1 MGIFIGSIVT
11 AREHVHASRRPLG
24 PRVRSWTVSHRLFQ
38 SQKQPVFIA
47 RPVLVGIRMRV
58 ENTHPGRPRTIRT
71 GEAPLIYTRACC
83 LNKPA
88 HTHTHSL
95 SHTHKVTHSQS
106 THCACLARL
115 LRQPCAQLVAPCCT
129 LLHLVAAVTL
139 ATRAALHAPAPKL
152 AATAMKYAPL
162 TLASSYMLV
171 AARCS
176 CHTPHTLTASYMLR
190 TVLQWLLLPHVPPS
204 TRHASCRSSYPP
216 YTFDTKRRVW
226 KLLPS
231 IHLLHGPCTALRP
244 HALRL
249 HALSFHAQRLH
260 ALHLHALCHA
270 LGEEGPRVR
279 VLDDA
284 QLRPLLARARVDERD
299 EEDAEDPSRDA
310 NLRTRGT
317 RTMESG

>member
-11 AREHVHASRRPLG
+11 AREHVHAARRPLG

-129 LLHLVAAVTL
+129 LLHLVAPCCSCHPCHTRRL
-139 ATRAALHAPAPKL
+139 ACTCSKARCNCYEICPPHTCFLLHARCSSL
-152 AATAMKYAPL
+152 QLIAAC
-162 TLASSYMLV
+162 
-171 AARCS
+171 CS

-190 TVLQWLLLPHVPPS
+190 TVLQWLPLPHVPPSTRHTKLPLPHVPPS

-216 YTFDTKRRVW
+216 YTFDTKRVEALTFHTLAPRT
-226 KLLPS
+226 
-231 IHLLHGPCTALRP
+231 LHGPAPTCSASPCAELPCTTPTCSASTCSVSRSWRGGAP
-244 HALRL
+244 
-249 HALSFHAQRLH
+249 S
-260 ALHLHALCHA
+260 
-270 LGEEGPRVR
+270 
-279 VLDDA
+279 
-284 QLRPLLARARVDERD
+284 ARA
-299 EEDAEDPSRDA
+299 
-310 NLRTRGT
+310 
-317 RTMESG
+317 